1 MKVAVEEVSFTY
13 GREPVLSSIS
23 LELPDGGVTVLIGPS
38 GSGKSTLLQ
47 LLAGLLHPRSGTIRF
62 DGEDVTGVPTERRDV
77 GVVFQSYALFP
88 HLTVKEN
95 IAFGLTTG
103 RRRFSLRSSRRN
115 LSRHSLEARVWDA
128 AALLGLERL
137 LDRKPSQLSGGEQQ
151 RVALAR
157 AVAPRPA
164 FLLLDEPL
172 SALDARLRRS
182 VRAELASLLRKLGTT
197 VFYVT
202 HDQEEAMLLADHL
215 AVLNA
220 GRVVQAGPPLDLYR
234 RPATPFVAAFLGE
247 ANLVEMAVEEGG
259 GGKPARTP
267 LGCLPLPAGPVRGWL
282 LVRPE
287 DLTEDPLGA
296 CATVTDAR
304 GLGSHDR
311 VLLTLQ
317 NGAEVLA
324 HFPPESA
331 PEPGSKVRIGVRS
344 RRPHF
349 LAEE

>member
-1 MKVAVEEVSFTY
+1 LKVLVEEVSFAY
-13 GREPVLSSIS
+13 GQGPVLAGVSV
-23 LELPDGGVTVLIGPS
+23 ELPDGGITVLIGPS

-47 LLAGLLHPRSGTIRF
+47 LLAGLLHPTAGRILF

-88 HLTVKEN
+88 HLTVREN
-95 IAFGLTTG
+95 IAFGLKTG
-103 RRRFSLRSSRRN
+103 RRRFSLRSSRRRP
-115 LSRHSLEARVWDA
+115 SRHSLEARVWDA

-137 LDRKPSQLSGGEQQ
+137 LDRKPGQLSGGEQQ

-164 FLLLDEPL
+164 LLLLDEPL
-172 SALDARLRRS
+172 SALDARLRRA

-215 AVLNA
+215 VVLHE
-220 GRVVQAGPPLDLYR
+220 GRVAQAGPPLDLYR
-234 RPATPFVAAFLGE
+234 RPATPFVASFLGE
-247 ANLVEMAVEEGG
+247 ASLVEVSVDAAG
-259 GGKPARTP
+259 TP
-267 LGCLPLPAGPVRGWL
+267 LGRLAAPGGPCRGWV

-287 DLTEDPLGA
+287 DVTEDPSGA
-296 CATVTDAR
+296 FATVVDAR
-304 GLGSHDR
+304 GLGPHDR
-311 VLLTLQ
+311 VVLALE

-331 PEPGSKVRIGVRS
+331 PEPGARVRIGLRS
-344 RRPHF
+344 RKPHF
-349 LAEE
+349 LKNTD

>member
-1 MKVAVEEVSFTY
+1 MKVLVEEASFAY
-13 GREPVLSSIS
+13 GQGPVLSGVSV
-23 LELPDGGVTVLIGPS
+23 ELPEGGITVLIGPS

-47 LLAGLLHPRSGTIRF
+47 LLAGLLHPTSGRILF

-88 HLTVKEN
+88 HLTVRQN
-95 IAFGLTTG
+95 IAFGLKTG
-103 RRRFSLRSSRRN
+103 RRRFSARSSRRRP
-115 LSRHSLEARVWDA
+115 SRHALEARVWDA

-137 LDRKPSQLSGGEQQ
+137 LDRRPGQLSGGEQQ

-164 FLLLDEPL
+164 LLLLDEPL
-172 SALDARLRRS
+172 SALDARLRRA

-215 AVLNA
+215 VVLHE
-220 GRVVQAGPPLDLYR
+220 GRVAQAGPPLDLYR
-234 RPATPFVAAFLGE
+234 RPATPFVASFLGE
-247 ANLVEMAVEEGG
+247 ASLVEVSVDGAG
-259 GGKPARTP
+259 AP
-267 LGCLPLPAGPVRGWL
+267 LGRLAPPGAAGRGWV

-287 DLTEDPLGA
+287 DVTQDPSGT
-296 CATVTDAR
+296 CATVMDAR
-304 GLGSHDR
+304 GLGPHDR
-311 VLLTLQ
+311 VVLALE

-331 PEPGSKVRIGVRS
+331 PPPGARVRIGLRS
-344 RRPHF
+344 RKPHF
-349 LAEE
+349 LKSTD